1 MQPANSSITISA
13 SEIAD
18 LLGIKLATFMRKRAE
33 LHAAGFPR
41 PLPTASLSPVWS
53 RRLVT
58 AWIDTNGGDAPA
70 AEAGHVAA
78 ARATLEARIGEA
90 LA

>member
-1 MQPANSSITISA
+1 MQPANSSITITA

-18 LLGIKLATFMRKRAE
+18 LLGIRLATFMRKRGE

-58 AWIDTNGGDAPA
+58 VWIDTNGGEGAPA
-70 AEAGHVAA
+70 TVDPVAT
-78 ARATLEARIGEA
+78 ARDALEARIGGEA
-90 LA
+90 A